1 MVYIMVS
8 VVDITLLSIG
18 GRIVID
24 VHGDSSNLIKA
35 LMIHVYDRCRC
46 TENNQ
51 RDVNFLLQHSFCIH
65 PLRELLHEAFL

>member
-1 MVYIMVS
+1 MIS

-35 LMIHVYDRCRC
+35 LMIHVYERCGC

-51 RDVNFLLQHSFCIH
+51 RDVNFLFQHSFCIH